1 MNKIKKHFENGAYA
15 IIERQFVWNAKTEF
29 ECVKPTLSYLCVPDK
44 HQCKG
49 LGTQCIRQIL
59 EWMKEE
65 GIEYLA
71 FDNYAK
77 EFWKK
82 LAKRMPQNVQLAKQ
96 YRNRL
101 GILRINPI
109 IPCEQIFPKYEV

>member
-1 MNKIKKHFENGAYA
+1 MSKIRKTFENGAYA
-15 IIERQFVWNAKTEF
+15 VIEKEFVWNSKTEF
-29 ECVKPTLSYLCVPDK
+29 ECVKPTLSYLSVPDK
-44 HQCKG
+44 HQGKG
-49 LGTQCIRQIL
+49 LGTKCVKEIL
-59 EWMKEE
+59 VWMKEE

-109 IPCEQIFPKYEV
+109 ITCEQIFPKCEV